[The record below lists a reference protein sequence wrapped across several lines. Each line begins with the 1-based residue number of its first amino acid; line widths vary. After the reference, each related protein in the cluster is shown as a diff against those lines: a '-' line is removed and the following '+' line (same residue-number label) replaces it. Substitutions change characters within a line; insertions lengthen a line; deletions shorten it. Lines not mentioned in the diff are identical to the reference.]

1 MEGREAVEAVFD
13 ELDPDGAPPLGG
25 LPNRAIA
32 LRRVDGTIGACGVEW
47 RSRFAALPRL
57 ALREAIVGPVR
68 AHAEHA
74 RGDLVAEATI
84 LRSALRELAFGD
96 RVWHMI
102 TLRLDAGREPLVTV
116 AVEYAAIHRLP
127 VSVTYHPANDWTDQ
141 IPRPGVPCE
150 LRVLI
155 YDSSVKGRLAKRLGG
170 SGYPIPSCN
179 PTDTVGRDRA
189 VDSDMY
195 YFALDI
201 TEGVSDSIRSRVAPE
216 VSDVVFREAT
226 EEEMY
231 PGLFTFG
238 ENLGLVERSLRAG
251 DRERSLRAGDRCVVG
266 LLDGRIVFHMWA
278 SENQRF
284 LRSLYPAEVL
294 TRRSAHGYGS
304 HTAPELRKKGVYIAA
319 LCWFIDEA
327 RSRGVEQIVGQAAAW
342 NDGAVKAVERL
353 GFQRIQVGASVALD
367 LNP

>member
-32 LRRVDGTIGACGVEW
+32 LRRADGTIGACGVEW

-251 DRERSLRAGDRCVVG
+251 DRCVVG